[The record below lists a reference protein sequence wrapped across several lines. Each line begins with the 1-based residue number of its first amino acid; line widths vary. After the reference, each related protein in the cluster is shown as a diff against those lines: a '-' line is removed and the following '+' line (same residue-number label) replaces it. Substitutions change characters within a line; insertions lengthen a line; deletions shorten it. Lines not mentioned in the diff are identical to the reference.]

1 MVVVSLGAH
10 PLIDNS
16 VVHEDG
22 VWTPSCCLL
31 QVHMASMWST
41 PPAFGG
47 HSFLAG
53 VADHRNQCA
62 EISVLQML
70 PRCLALGISMGLIIP
85 IPILFPSEI
94 PWLAKG
100 VHVLSHVAADYIFQT
115 LLYPVHTTAGLTA
128 KAPSCE
134 PCKVNV
140 LLSHP
145 RKLPPIAKCSSNV
158 ALQTTE
164 G

>member
-1 MVVVSLGAH
+1 
-10 PLIDNS
+10 
-16 VVHEDG
+16 
-22 VWTPSCCLL
+22 
-31 QVHMASMWST
+31 
-41 PPAFGG
+41 
-47 HSFLAG
+47 
-53 VADHRNQCA
+53 
-62 EISVLQML
+62 
-70 PRCLALGISMGLIIP
+70 LIIP

-128 KAPSCE
+128 KAPSCK

-145 RKLPPIAKCSSNV
+145 RKLPQLPNV
-158 ALQTTE
+158 PPMWPCKPLRVRS
-164 G
+164 GK